1 MEWWVVSTSASC
13 LPRRRAV
20 KSSET
25 MTHNVLVLNGPN
37 LNLLGVRE
45 PQIYGSE
52 TLADIEV
59 LCQHAAGSLSMR
71 VEFSQSNDEG
81 EIVTWIQS
89 ARHNVQGLLINAG
102 AYTHTSIALFDAL
115 SAAEIPAIE
124 IHLSNIHRREEFRH
138 HSYISYAARGMI
150 CGLGSYGYVLGLRA
164 MHRILTVV

>member
-1 MEWWVVSTSASC
+1 MLTSASR
-13 LPRRRAV
+13 LARRRAI
-20 KSSET
+20 KSLET

-45 PQIYGSE
+45 PQMYGSE

-59 LCQHAAGSLSMR
+59 LCQHVGESLSMR

-81 EIVTWIQS
+81 EMVTWIQR
-89 ARHNVQGLLINAG
+89 ARDNVQGLLINAG

-115 SAAEIPAIE
+115 SAVEIPAIE
-124 IHLSNIHRREEFRH
+124 IHLSNIHRREDFRH

-164 MHRILTVV
+164 MHRMLTVV

>member
-1 MEWWVVSTSASC
+1 MSTSASP
-13 LPRRRAV
+13 LARQHAI

-37 LNLLGVRE
+37 LNMLGVRE

-59 LCQHAAGSLSMR
+59 LCQHVGESLSMR
-71 VEFSQSNDEG
+71 VEFNQSNDEG
-81 EIVTWIQS
+81 ELVTWIQR
-89 ARHNVQGLLINAG
+89 ARDNVQGLLINAG
-102 AYTHTSIALFDAL
+102 AYTHTSIALLDAL
-115 SAAEIPAIE
+115 SAVEIPAIE

-138 HSYISYAARGMI
+138 HSYVSYAARGMI

-164 MHRILTVV
+164 MHRMLTVV

>member
-1 MEWWVVSTSASC
+1 
-13 LPRRRAV
+13 
-20 KSSET
+20 
-25 MTHNVLVLNGPN
+25 MTYNVLVLNGPN

-59 LCQHAAGSLSMR
+59 LCQHMGTSLSMR
-71 VEFSQSNDEG
+71 VEFRQSNDEG
-81 EIVTWIQS
+81 EMVSWIQG
-89 ARHNVQGLLINAG
+89 ARDSVQGLLINAG
-102 AYTHTSIALFDAL
+102 GYTHTSIALLDAL
-115 SAAEIPAIE
+115 SAVEIPAIE
-124 IHLSNIHRREEFRH
+124 IHLSNIHRREGFRH